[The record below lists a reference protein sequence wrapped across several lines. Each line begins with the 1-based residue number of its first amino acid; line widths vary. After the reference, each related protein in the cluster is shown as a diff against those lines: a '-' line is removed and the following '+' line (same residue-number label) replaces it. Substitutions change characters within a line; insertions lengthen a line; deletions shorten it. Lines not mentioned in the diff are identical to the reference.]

1 LEIAPR
7 FPLSHSLNN
16 NKTNP
21 HKPSKPD
28 TSRAMKTGHF
38 NLSTTTEAK
47 GVKEPVW
54 QLVVVAKC
62 CHDLNRTS
70 PQIVLTR
77 KSRFATL
84 IRKKL
89 PLNCEK
95 MAI

>member
-38 NLSTTTEAK
+38 NLSTTE
-47 GVKEPVW
+47 G
-54 QLVVVAKC
+54 
-62 CHDLNRTS
+62 N
-70 PQIVLTR
+70 
-77 KSRFATL
+77 
-84 IRKKL
+84 L
-89 PLNCEK
+89 PGEFHLPFIS
-95 MAI
+95 AV